1 MTRTNAHALLTVG
14 LRLVAAYYLVT
25 QLATVIGQFFFSQ
38 ADVIDMARDFWV
50 VNLGACLLFAL
61 LWLFADRVAGWGL
74 ASRTAPTFDSDI
86 DAKLLLAIGI
96 ALLGIWAAAENF
108 ASLGYYGALKWSMT
122 RPSAM
127 LDDPNFSMEQRV
139 EVFAC
144 TVELAVGVWMTLRA
158 HGLARVIYKLRFAG
172 TAQDR
177 DDELKGK
184 SEGRG
189 DP

>member
-25 QLATVIGQFFFSQ
+25 QFATVIGQFFFSN

-50 VNLGACLLFAL
+50 VNLGACVLFAL

-86 DAKLLLAIGI
+86 DAKILLAIGI
-96 ALLGIWAAAENF
+96 ALLGVWAAAENF
-108 ASLGYYGALKWSMT
+108 VSLCYYGALKWSMT
-122 RPSAM
+122 RPSRM
-127 LDDPNFSMEQRV
+127 LEDPNFSMEQRV

-144 TVELAVGVWMTLRA
+144 IVEFAVGVWMTLRA
-158 HGLARVIYKLRFAG
+158 HGLALAIYKLRFAG
-172 TAQDR
+172 TAMDR
-177 DDELKGK
+177 DGEMRDKA
-184 SEGRG
+184 EGLG
-189 DP
+189 DQ